1 MNQRTLLITLTSDW
15 QAALRTAGQ
24 KAAARSYQGEVL
36 NFETAGAFFGKLTE
50 RRWALVHALQG
61 QGAMSVR
68 ELARRAVRDVR
79 RVHDDVA
86 ALADLGLIERTDS
99 GGVLCP
105 FEAVHID
112 MRLTA
117 GQALAA

>member
-1 MNQRTLLITLTSDW
+1 MSKRTLLITMDADW
-15 QAALRTAGQ
+15 KAALRTAGQ
-24 KAAARSYQGEVL
+24 KATARSYQGEVL

-50 RRWALVHALQG
+50 RRWALVHVLQG

-68 ELARRAVRDVR
+68 ELARRAARDVR

-86 ALADLGLIERTDS
+86 VLAGLGLVERTVS

-105 FEAVHID
+105 FDAMHID